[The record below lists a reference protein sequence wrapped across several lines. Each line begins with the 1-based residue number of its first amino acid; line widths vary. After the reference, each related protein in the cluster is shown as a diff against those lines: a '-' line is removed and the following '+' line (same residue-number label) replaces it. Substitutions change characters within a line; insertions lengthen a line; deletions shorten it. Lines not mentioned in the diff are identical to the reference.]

1 MSPFILSTTSLP
13 SASFHPL
20 CTAKFSRA
28 RIVRGLILV
37 RRRLAA
43 WVTPMAK
50 PFSWRQLRVEWRVLS
65 YYQRFEGLVAL
76 VLTLVVALIIV
87 VALFRLTY
95 GVVTGL
101 LLGVL
106 NPLDHGIFQS
116 VFGEILTLLIALEFN
131 HTLQFVVNRQQSI
144 IQTKIVLLIAL
155 LAIARKFIVL
165 DLGSVDA
172 AQLLGLAAITLALA
186 VAYWLMRERDDRV
199 DVGSSKNVE

>member
-1 MSPFILSTTSLP
+1 
-13 SASFHPL
+13 
-20 CTAKFSRA
+20 
-28 RIVRGLILV
+28 
-37 RRRLAA
+37 
-43 WVTPMAK
+43 MAK

-76 VLTLVVALIIV
+76 LLTLVVALIIV

-131 HTLQFVVNRQQSI
+131 HTLQFVVTRQQSI
-144 IQTKIVLLIAL
+144 IQTKIVVLIAL

-186 VAYWLMRERDDRV
+186 VAYWLMRERDDRM
-199 DVGSSKNVE
+199 DAGSSKNVE

>member
-1 MSPFILSTTSLP
+1 
-13 SASFHPL
+13 
-20 CTAKFSRA
+20 
-28 RIVRGLILV
+28 
-37 RRRLAA
+37 
-43 WVTPMAK
+43 MAK

-76 VLTLVVALIIV
+76 FLTLVVALIIV

-106 NPLDHGIFQS
+106 NPLDHGVFQS

-131 HTLQFVVNRQQSI
+131 HTLQFVLNRQQSI

-199 DVGSSKNVE
+199 DVPSSKNVE

>member
-1 MSPFILSTTSLP
+1 M
-13 SASFHPL
+13 ARPL
-20 CTAKFSRA
+20 
-28 RIVRGLILV
+28 
-37 RRRLAA
+37 
-43 WVTPMAK
+43 
-50 PFSWRQLRVEWRVLS
+50 SWRQLRVEWRVLS
-65 YYQRFEGLVAL
+65 HYQRFEGLVAL

-106 NPLDHGIFQS
+106 DPLDHGIFQS

-144 IQTKIVLLIAL
+144 IQTKIVVLIAL

-186 VAYWLMRERDDRV
+186 VAYWLMRERDDRE
-199 DVGSSKNVE
+199 DAGSSRNVE